1 LPSAGEQILSRHV
14 RQKGSWSIAR
24 YHHASGWPHDREA
37 AATEVTLRVAMFAVP
52 EAPPCAPA
60 HGLI

>member
-1 LPSAGEQILSRHV
+1 VG
-14 RQKGSWSIAR
+14 
-24 YHHASGWPHDREA
+24 GWPHDRET

-52 EAPPCAPA
+52 EAPPCAQA